1 MHINMELTP
10 HSDGTGIQLQ
20 IPRPGILISHNLRTG
35 PLTVQVR
42 LGLGF
47 SADLPGKIGT
57 PFPRRGSL
65 RPNAKSWIWDSW
77 LSYFMDLRGWGD
89 WLKTPLEFM
98 TFREIQTHLSTLTPL
113 IPAQRKNNVCRP
125 YVIFFRVFLV
135 GEYIYLS
142 WVGWWLVDFPGINNK
157 LQFMA

>member
-1 MHINMELTP
+1 MFFYYNNDNHCHIIVIKYGGPLMHINMELTP

-20 IPRPGILISHNLRTG
+20 IPRPGILISHNLRMG

-65 RPNAKSWIWDSW
+65 RPNAKSWI
-77 LSYFMDLRGWGD
+77 
-89 WLKTPLEFM
+89 
-98 TFREIQTHLSTLTPL
+98 
-113 IPAQRKNNVCRP
+113 
-125 YVIFFRVFLV
+125 
-135 GEYIYLS
+135 
-142 WVGWWLVDFPGINNK
+142 
-157 LQFMA
+157 

>member
-10 HSDGTGIQLQ
+10 HSDGTAIKLQ
-20 IPRPGILISHNLRTG
+20 IPRPGILISHNLRMG

-98 TFREIQTHLSTLTPL
+98 TFREDSNTSLNLDSLDSRTKKKQRVPAVRHFFSSIPGGGIHLSQLGRMV
-113 IPAQRKNNVCRP
+113 AC
-125 YVIFFRVFLV
+125 
-135 GEYIYLS
+135 
-142 WVGWWLVDFPGINNK
+142 WFPWNK
-157 LQFMA
+157 Q